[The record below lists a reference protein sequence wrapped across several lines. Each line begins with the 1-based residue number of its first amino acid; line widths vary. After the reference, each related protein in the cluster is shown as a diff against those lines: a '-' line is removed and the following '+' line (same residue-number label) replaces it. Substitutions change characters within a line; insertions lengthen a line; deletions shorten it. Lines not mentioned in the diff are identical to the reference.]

1 MLSSVELARET
12 PGLSW
17 GVIKRLQSLAL
28 IRGHLQQT
36 GDKHEQLLNIAAVER
51 SYRSGLLERHPG
63 LVVYFSRG
71 EQLCQ
76 PRPFDWDEFEAINKK
91 YRGESSFWTE
101 GVC

>member
-1 MLSSVELARET
+1 MAREK

-17 GVIKRLQSLAL
+17 KVVKRLKNLAL
-28 IRGHLQQT
+28 VREHLEQA
-36 GDKHEQLLNIAAVER
+36 GDEYEQLANVAAVEKA
-51 SYRSGLLERHPG
+51 YRSGALVLQPG

-91 YRGESSFWTE
+91 HRGDKSFWTE
-101 GVC
+101 GVR